1 MPPLAGSAFFI
12 DRVMNVPQALL
23 ADVRL
28 SILIGS
34 VLFILTFLMAGFGA
48 SHHFMPTAF
57 ISPVPFRRCKCLF
70 GCCLSLLLFAC
81 FAPKIWQIQLA
92 ALAGA
97 VMASVLS
104 FYFFKKLIP
113 WFSFRMKD
121 LSFRTS
127 KELFQAGAW
136 SSVNQIGV
144 LLFLQIDL
152 LTANLMLGASASG
165 KYAAIIQFPA
175 AFCATWPE
183 RSHPCLRLS

>member
-1 MPPLAGSAFFI
+1 
-12 DRVMNVPQALL
+12 MNVPQALL

-34 VLFILTFLMAGFGA
+34 LLFILTFLMAGFGA
-48 SHHFMPTAF
+48 A
-57 ISPVPFRRCKCLF
+57 PFYANRLYITSSIQAVQMLIRV
-70 GCCLSLLLFAC
+70 LSVLLLFAC

-97 VMASVLS
+97 VIASVLS

-127 KELFQAGAW
+127 KELFQAGVW

-144 LLFLQIDL
+144 LLF
-152 LTANLMLGASASG
+152 
-165 KYAAIIQFPA
+165 
-175 AFCATWPE
+175 C
-183 RSHPCLRLS
+183 RLIC